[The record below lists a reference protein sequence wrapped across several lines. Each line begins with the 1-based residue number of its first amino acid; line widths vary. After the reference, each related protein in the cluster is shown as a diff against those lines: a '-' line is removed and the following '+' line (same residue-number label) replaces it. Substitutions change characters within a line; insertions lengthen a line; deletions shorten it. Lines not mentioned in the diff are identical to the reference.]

1 MSELSAKYR
10 QEIESNFSSEFSDAY
25 ARHNEEQKQKQ
36 KRLDE
41 LQTDAEEKLA
51 KFKEGLIPD
60 NKNTES
66 AREVGLARSIQGALK
81 RNAVRHVRAEQHEAD
96 RVDKL
101 KTKKQQEGLD
111 AFLAEQKLKKLKSI
125 TPSKAA
131 LEARAARA
139 ADLHRRKMGAK
150 ADRIM
155 REYTSAKVRAE
166 RLAYAKAS
174 AKAREATGHDEFA
187 SYEVSDQP
195 TQVLE
200 KAEKPANKN
209 VTRRAELDQE
219 DEQVTEQAREK
230 TKLWKNLVETY
241 LAGGEQGLEEELFD
255 PRREGKVLTRE
266 ILEKDK
272 PLQKQLEV
280 MFAADRA
287 QRTLQDF
294 IMAMPTEE
302 DYVANAMKRM
312 RDAGDANAD
321 QKVGLPD
328 RGVLAELEDIA
339 RNYKPDTNYQ
349 EPVSGEI
356 NNNNTFVSNF
366 PEESIDSS
374 YAPQVKQGVKDV
386 GEYLVRQDKHEKR
399 PAQLAKDK
407 KEFLSDFDN
416 SAAIENIAE
425 IKLAEQAQ
433 KAYVDAYR
441 AYDAKATKDKSD
453 DLVAMLKP
461 PFFALSR
468 AARELKQLYAS
479 MTERNKVLLA
489 SDQIGKN
496 LAASDLAKPRAGL
509 RSDLA
514 AAAAESNRREES
526 TVSVR
531 QQKINAEVDKALDV
545 SEKGQEKIM
554 PIHKFFTRKT
564 EPGETAAYLKR
575 VQEKS
580 GMNPNFSSPLTR
592 ELKNKTVK
600 ESIKQIGD
608 QRVEGMKRRMQEI
621 ELYFADKN
629 PEAKT
634 KTARQYLLGSDIK
647 GWFKGEQKRLQ
658 QEYKDLYNNDLYQKY
673 LQK

>member
-10 QEIESNFSSEFSDAY
+10 QEIEENFSSEFSDAY
-25 ARHNEEQKQKQ
+25 ARHNEEQKQK
-36 KRLDE
+36 RLDE
-41 LQTDAEEKLA
+41 LQAGAEEKLA
-51 KFKEGLIPD
+51 KFKKGLVPD
-60 NKNTES
+60 NKNAEAGRNT
-66 AREVGLARSIQGALK
+66 RLTRSIQGALK
-81 RNAVRHVRAEQHEAD
+81 RNAERDVRAGQNEAG
-96 RVDKL
+96 RVDRL

-111 AFLAEQKLKKLKSI
+111 AFLTAQKLKKLKSI
-125 TPSKAA
+125 TPSPVA

-139 ADLHRRKMGAK
+139 ADLHRRKVGAK
-150 ADRIM
+150 AERVM
-155 REYTSAKVRAE
+155 REFSAAKVRAD

-174 AKAREATGHDEFA
+174 AEARKATGHDEFA

-195 TQVLE
+195 AQVLE
-200 KAEKPANKN
+200 MVEKPAHKN
-209 VTRRAELDQE
+209 IVRKAELDQE
-219 DEQVTEQAREK
+219 DENITEQTRNK
-230 TKLWKNLVETY
+230 NKLWKNLAETY
-241 LAGGEQGLEEELFD
+241 LAGGEQGLEEDLFD

-272 PLQKQLEV
+272 PLQKQLAV

-312 RDAGDANAD
+312 RDVGDVNAD
-321 QKVGLPD
+321 QKADLPN

-339 RNYKPDTNYQ
+339 RNYRPGINYQ

-356 NNNNTFVSNF
+356 HNNDTLASGL
-366 PEESIDSS
+366 PEDVFDVR
-374 YAPQVKQGVKDV
+374 YTPAVKPGVKDI
-386 GEYLVRQDKHEKR
+386 GEYLIGQDRREKR
-399 PAQLAKDK
+399 AVQLSKDK
-407 KEFLSDFDN
+407 KEFLADFNN
-416 SAAIENIAE
+416 STTIENTAE

-489 SDQIGKN
+489 QDQIGKN
-496 LAASDLAKPRAGL
+496 LAVSDLVKPKAGL
-509 RSDLA
+509 RPDLA
-514 AAAAESNRREES
+514 VAAAESNRREES
-526 TVSVR
+526 MISAR

-545 SEKGQEKIM
+545 AEKGQEKIM
-554 PIHKFFTRKT
+554 SVHKFFARNT
-564 EPGETAAYLKR
+564 EPGETTAYLKR

-608 QRVEGMKRRMQEI
+608 QRVEGIKRRMQEI
-621 ELYFADKN
+621 ESYFAGKN

-634 KTARQYLLGSDIK
+634 KTTRQYLLGSDIK
-647 GWFKGEQKRLQ
+647 GWFKDEQKRLQ
-658 QEYKDLYNNDLYQKY
+658 QEYKDLYNNDLYQQY

>member
-150 ADRIM
+150 ADRVM

-209 VTRRAELDQE
+209 VTRRAGLDQE

-230 TKLWKNLVETY
+230 TKLWKNLAETY

-272 PLQKQLEV
+272 PLQKQLAV

-312 RDAGDANAD
+312 RDVGNASAD
-321 QKVGLPD
+321 QKADLPN

-339 RNYKPDTNYQ
+339 RNYRPGINYQ

-356 NNNNTFVSNF
+356 HNNDTLTSGLSEDAVDFRYV
-366 PEESIDSS
+366 PT
-374 YAPQVKQGVKDV
+374 VKQGVKDV
-386 GEYLVRQDKHEKR
+386 EEYKKRLEEKEER
-399 PAQLAKDK
+399 MSQLTKDK
-407 KEFLSDFDN
+407 EEFLFDFN
-416 SAAIENIAE
+416 NKTPVNE
-425 IKLAEQAQ
+425 ITVRDLAEQSQ

-468 AARELKQLYAS
+468 AARDLKQLYVS

-489 SDQIGKN
+489 QDQIGKN
-496 LAASDLAKPRAGL
+496 LAASDLVKPKAGL
-509 RSDLA
+509 RPDLA
-514 AAAAESNRREES
+514 AAAAESSRREES
-526 TVSVR
+526 MISAR

-545 SEKGQEKIM
+545 AEKGQEKIM
-554 PIHKFFTRKT
+554 SVHKFFARNT
-564 EPGETAAYLKR
+564 EPGETTAYLKR

-600 ESIKQIGD
+600 EGIKQIED
-608 QRVEGMKRRMQEI
+608 QRVEGIKRRMQEI

-634 KTARQYLLGSDIK
+634 KTTRQYLLGSDIK